1 MPNPVLK
8 RNNVEVLGEGKQTI
22 IFAHGFG
29 SDQTAWRHQ
38 VQAFQSDYRI
48 VLFDHVGAGKSDM
61 SAYSPRRYS
70 SLYSYAEDL
79 LELCREL
86 NLAQTI
92 LVGHSVSGMVSLLA
106 ALIDPNRF
114 SQLIFVGA
122 SPRYVND
129 AATHYI
135 GGFEQSDL
143 DALYDAMSSN
153 YYAWVSGFAPIAM
166 GNPDRPELA
175 TEFASTLSAIR
186 PDIAQAVARVI
197 FQSDHRAEL
206 SRLTVPTTI
215 LQSNHD
221 IAVPLVVGDYLAQHI
236 ANARLININAQGH
249 LPHLSAPDVV
259 THTLAE
265 CLAA

>member
-1 MPNPVLK
+1 MLNSIIQ
-8 RNNVEVLGEGKQTI
+8 RNNIVILGEGEQTL

-38 VQAFQSDYRI
+38 VAAFQSSYKI

-61 SAYSPRRYS
+61 AAYSPRRYS

-79 LELCREL
+79 LELCSQL
-86 NLAQTI
+86 KLSQVI
-92 LVGHSVSGMVSLLA
+92 LIGHSVSGMVSLLA
-106 ALIDPNRF
+106 ALVDPSRF
-114 SQLIFVGA
+114 KKLIFLGA

-129 AATHYI
+129 TSNNYI

-143 DALYDAMSSN
+143 DALYAAMSTN

-166 GNPDRPELA
+166 GNPEKPELA
-175 TEFASTLSAIR
+175 LEFANTLAAIR

-206 SRLTVPTTI
+206 PKLKVPAVI
-215 LQSNHD
+215 LQSNND
-221 IAVPLVVGDYLAQHI
+221 VAVPLVVGEYLAKNLPQSK
-236 ANARLININAQGH
+236 LININAQGH
-249 LPHLSAPDVV
+249 LPHISAPEVV
-259 THTLAE
+259 TNTIAQ